1 MKRLFYLIIAVL
13 FTALVISS
21 CKKDE
26 VTFSPSVPFKVEF
39 NKAITEYQNGDSLY
53 GNVTIKEDSLVK
65 GMQIKKIDCRLGNI
79 VIGTVENKMVC
90 PFGVRLKDKPV
101 GTHTFSVIIKCEAP
115 DCDETFWRHDFK
127 TITIKNKIE

>member
-1 MKRLFYLIIAVL
+1 MKKIFYLIVVAICATIA
-13 FTALVISS
+13 ISS
-21 CKKDE
+21 CKEDE

-39 NKAITEYQNGDSLY
+39 NKAVTEYQNGDSLY
-53 GNVTIKEDSLVK
+53 GNVIVKEDSLIK
-65 GMQIKKIDCRLGNI
+65 GMQVKKIDCRLGNI
-79 VIGTVENKMVC
+79 VIGTVEGKMVC

-127 TITIKNKIE
+127 TITIK